1 MGSESPV
8 IDREEIQSALC
19 QITEIEAVRVVND
32 HDNLIQELHVLA
44 SGQKAPRQ
52 IVRDIESLL
61 MARFGIAVDH
71 KKISIAQ
78 INSGPIAAAAS
89 TPPKAPAGG
98 RLKIGNVA
106 FDVKDYEA
114 AAEVTLEQGD
124 ASSSG
129 SAKGPASQS
138 GRLRL
143 AAMATLDAAARCIG
157 SEANLAL
164 EHVSIMPTSSG
175 DVAVACISVIK
186 RTGEEI
192 HAGSAMVKTT
202 ECDSVVKATLA
213 AINRHLTQ

>member
-8 IDREEIQSALC
+8 IDREEVQSALC
-19 QITEIEAVRVVND
+19 QIAEIEAVRVVSD

-78 INSGPIAAAAS
+78 INSGPVTA
-89 TPPKAPAGG
+89 APAAPKPRAPG
-98 RLKIGNVA
+98 RLKIGQVA
-106 FDVKDYEA
+106 LDAQDFEA
-114 AAEVTLEQGD
+114 AVQVTLEHGG
-124 ASSSG
+124 SRFSG
-129 SAKGPASQS
+129 SAKGAATQS

-143 AAMATLDAAARCIG
+143 AAIATLEAAAKCLG
-157 SEANLAL
+157 PEANLAL

-175 DVAVACISVIK
+175 EVAVACVSMIK
-186 RTGEEI
+186 RTGEQLY
-192 HAGSAMVKTT
+192 AGSAMVKAT

-213 AINRHLTQ
+213 AINRHITQ